1 MISWTIATTGNV
13 LTNHGSTRFEQIIDD
28 SNTFDTSNTGLFF
41 GTPST
46 YSRTSSLKYD
56 RLQLGITE
64 TSGNETATF
73 STAIFSVTG
82 SYTQNGGET
91 IIVGTGPPLT
101 GNDPGSSTESF
112 VSSFTTSGLRTYAS
126 VSQQTS
132 TTQTV
137 SASKFGNLQSSSAYP
152 ASATAR
158 ISSEIGATT
167 TLQSSLTTL
176 TTTTKPNTFWF
187 YTSISTQKTE
197 QHTTTINQTTSG
209 VSFATVYQADGNAV
223 IYKISNNPSSFVAS
237 PIAARSMG
245 QTFTRITVSPILNTT
260 QKQSTVITLSG
271 FPLFGQGLATQSAT
285 TSETLTIQDNSTRT
299 LTYLGPENSST
310 TFTHQFPITSTETVS
325 VDADYQYLS
334 SYLATS
340 GLPAPGTGDGKTTYK
355 TSAMLQGNKYEQPQW
370 LPSLFAY
377 MDAGTSQ
384 NRSGKAAWV
393 IAGQFGSETT
403 PTDLPIDLNAFSG
416 SISRGKRTFYNI
428 TNSYVTLDLPSVTY
442 TTENNGSNTTSST
455 IIGAEGATTEV
466 IYDDLDSPA
475 HIGGGSFA
483 PDWTVIDRV
492 QPDFVYAN
500 LVNSQ
505 TTSYLGND
513 TSRSGGQS
521 ASVSHLTL
529 EPHLIGGG
537 AGGSATPDAIFWTEA
552 RNSVTVFA

>member
-13 LTNHGSTRFEQIIDD
+13 LTEHRSTRVEQIIDN
-28 SNTFDTSNTGLFF
+28 SNTFSTSNTGLFF

-56 RLQLGITE
+56 RLVLEIIE

-73 STAIFSVTG
+73 STTIFSVTG

-91 IIVGTGPPLT
+91 IIVGTSPPFV

-112 VSSFTTSGLRTYAS
+112 VSSSTMSGLITYAS

-132 TTQTV
+132 TTRTV
-137 SASKFGNLQSSSAYP
+137 SASKFGNLQSSSTYP

-187 YTSISTQKTE
+187 YTSISTQETE
-197 QHTTTINQTTSG
+197 RHTTTINQTTSG
-209 VSFATVYQADGNAV
+209 VSFATVYQADDNEV
-223 IYKISNNPSSFVAS
+223 IYKIPSNSSSFVAS
-237 PIAARSMG
+237 PIAARIMG
-245 QTFTRITVSPILNTT
+245 QTFTQITVAPILNTT

-271 FPLFGQGLATQSAT
+271 PPLGQGLATQSAT
-285 TSETLTIQDNSTRT
+285 TSETRTIQDNSTRT
-299 LTYLGPENSST
+299 LTHFGPENSST

-340 GLPAPGTGDGKTTYK
+340 GIPAPGTGDGKTTYK

-403 PTDLPIDLNAFSG
+403 PTDLPIDLNEFSG
-416 SISRGKRTFYNI
+416 LISRGKTTFYNI

-442 TTENNGSNTTSST
+442 TAENNGSNTTSST
-455 IIGAEGATTEV
+455 IIGVQGATTEV
-466 IYDDLDSPA
+466 IGDGLDSPA

-513 TSRSGGQS
+513 TSRSGGQI
-521 ASVSHLTL
+521 APVSHLTF

-537 AGGSATPDAIFWTEA
+537 AGASATPDAIFWTEA